1 MKYGFVKE
9 EQQHHSVQRL
19 CKVLNV
25 SRSGYYDW
33 LSRQP
38 SQRTLDNQALLVKV
52 KTLYSQHKGRY
63 GSPRIHAALLQQ
75 GEKVSLGRVERL
87 MSQHNIKAQRSKR
100 HKRVYFQR
108 EQQQAAPNVLSRQ
121 FTANHPNQKWVS
133 DITFVPTREGY
144 IYLAIVLDLYSRAVI
159 GWSMSHRI
167 NGQLVIDALNMAIA
181 HRGEPVDVLVH
192 SDQGSQYTSQAYREL
207 LTMNDMVCSMS
218 RKGECHDNAVAESF
232 FHTLKEELITDA
244 VFKTRQQARQAIFKY
259 IEMYYNRVRLH
270 STLGYTA
277 PLHYESM
284 NEVA

>member
-1 MKYGFVKE
+1 MKYAFIKD

-19 CKVLNV
+19 CRILNV

-33 LSRQP
+33 LDRQP
-38 SQRTLDNQALLVKV
+38 SPRALANQALLGKL
-52 KTLYSQHKGRY
+52 KTLYQQHKGRY

-75 GEKVSLGRVERL
+75 GEKVSRGRVERL
-87 MSQHNIKAQRSKR
+87 MKQYNIKAQRSKR

-121 FTANHPNQKWVS
+121 FTANQPNQKWVS

-167 NGQLVIDALNMAIA
+167 NGQLVIDALNMAIV
-181 HRGEPVDVLVH
+181 HRGDPVNVLVH
-192 SDQGSQYTSQAYREL
+192 SDQGSQYTAQIYREIL
-207 LTMNDMVCSMS
+207 AAKKMICSMS

-232 FHTLKEELITDA
+232 FHTLKEELVTDA
-244 VFKTRQQARQAIFKY
+244 DFRTKQQARQEIFKY

-284 NEVA
+284 SEVA